1 MAQAR
6 EGQNVQIDQVLLCT
20 PVLSQKRSAGAD
32 ARSVDQQVDLVGTVF
47 QLQQKAR
54 EPQWLAQIAGSKQH
68 FHAKTL
74 SQFQCNCFQQVALA
88 GDQDQVA
95 TATCQRFGHRQAYA
109 AGRAGDQG
117 VTGHA
122 FLH

>member
-6 EGQNVQIDQVLLCT
+6 QSEDVQVDQVLLGA
-20 PVLSQKRSAGAD
+20 PVLRQKRSARAD
-32 ARSVDQQVDLVGTVF
+32 ARCIDQQVNLMRAVF
-47 QLQQKAR
+47 QLQQEAR
-54 EPQWLAQIAGSKQH
+54 ESQRFAQVACTKQH

-74 SQFQCNCFQQVALA
+74 SQFQCNCFQQVALT
-88 GDQDQVA
+88 GDQNQAA
-95 TATCQRFGHRQAYA
+95 TTACQRFGHCQAYA